1 MWKKHSLHFRQA
13 KIKST
18 FGIRQ
23 EQEIMRK
30 TENRF
35 AELEILISKL
45 HDGIANDEELRRIE
59 DILSGDPDA
68 CEFYLDYTELCVQ
81 MDLEFGA
88 RTPLEISNN
97 ATPIQISQST
107 SQFYKGQSTKQILSP
122 SWKPLPWIAAA
133 AVVLLFA
140 GSLSFLI
147 NKRVSITPSEA
158 KAVESETITHDGL
171 AILME
176 SVGANFVDNG
186 MQPTKT
192 NGILY
197 PGEIILESGITAIEF
212 YSGARVILEGPAILE
227 LTSENSAILRE
238 GRIRAQVPPQACGFS
253 VSTPQ
258 IEVIDLGTEF
268 GINIEEDGHLTE
280 VHCFSGLVDIY
291 EDAMSQNPKA
301 LRSLESGEA
310 VRIQPNSIQKI
321 PANSMAFISYS
332 ELAQTSLENSTMRH
346 QKWQE
351 LIEEIRA
358 DEDILALYTFE
369 GQGPRERSLVN
380 QVSFQSQ
387 FSHGAIVGCRWTNG
401 RWSSK
406 GGLEFKSPSDRVHF
420 QSNEPYQTITL
431 STWVRLDAM
440 PRRLTSLLSSSE
452 RSSNSM
458 DWALTSKGQITLK
471 VQSDENKKIHSF
483 TSSPI
488 LNRNMLGKWIHL
500 ASVFNSNEKK
510 VSHYLNSREI
520 SEAKFPKNGLT
531 AIKFSNAEIGNSS
544 IKSSNGRTPIR
555 YFTGRIDELA
565 IFGRSLTK
573 NSIEHLYRTGK
584 PH

>member
-1 MWKKHSLHFRQA
+1 
-13 KIKST
+13 
-18 FGIRQ
+18 
-23 EQEIMRK
+23 MRK

-68 CEFYLDYTELCVQ
+68 CEFYLDFTELCVQ
-81 MDLEFGA
+81 MDLELGA

-133 AVVLLFA
+133 AVILLFA

-171 AILME
+171 TILME

-268 GINIEEDGHLTE
+268 GMNIEEDGHLTE

-401 RWSSK
+401 RWPSK

>member
-1 MWKKHSLHFRQA
+1 
-13 KIKST
+13 
-18 FGIRQ
+18 
-23 EQEIMRK
+23 MRK

-45 HDGIANDEELRRIE
+45 HDGIANNEELRRIE

-81 MDLEFGA
+81 MDLELGA

-401 RWSSK
+401 RWPSK

-471 VQSDENKKIHSF
+471 VQNDENKKMHSF

>member
-1 MWKKHSLHFRQA
+1 
-13 KIKST
+13 
-18 FGIRQ
+18 
-23 EQEIMRK
+23 MRK

-81 MDLEFGA
+81 MDLELGA

-268 GINIEEDGHLTE
+268 GMNIEEDGHLTE

-401 RWSSK
+401 RWPSK

-471 VQSDENKKIHSF
+471 VQNDENKKINSF

>member
-1 MWKKHSLHFRQA
+1 
-13 KIKST
+13 
-18 FGIRQ
+18 
-23 EQEIMRK
+23 MRK

-45 HDGIANDEELRRIE
+45 HDGIANNEELRRIE

-81 MDLEFGA
+81 MDLELGA

-268 GINIEEDGHLTE
+268 GMNIEEDGHLTE

-401 RWSSK
+401 RWPSK

-471 VQSDENKKIHSF
+471 VQNDENKKIHSF

>member
-1 MWKKHSLHFRQA
+1 
-13 KIKST
+13 
-18 FGIRQ
+18 
-23 EQEIMRK
+23 MRK

-81 MDLEFGA
+81 MDLELGA

-268 GINIEEDGHLTE
+268 GMNIEEDGHLTE

-401 RWSSK
+401 RWPSK

-510 VSHYLNSREI
+510 VSHYLNSQEI

>member
-81 MDLEFGA
+81 MDLELGA

-268 GINIEEDGHLTE
+268 GMNIEEDGHLTE

-301 LRSLESGEA
+301 LRSLESGE
-310 VRIQPNSIQKI
+310 
-321 PANSMAFISYS
+321 MARTDRGD
-332 ELAQTSLENSTMRH
+332 TSRRGHTGS
-346 QKWQE
+346 
-351 LIEEIRA
+351 
-358 DEDILALYTFE
+358 LYF
-369 GQGPRERSLVN
+369 
-380 QVSFQSQ
+380 
-387 FSHGAIVGCRWTNG
+387 
-401 RWSSK
+401 
-406 GGLEFKSPSDRVHF
+406 
-420 QSNEPYQTITL
+420 
-431 STWVRLDAM
+431 
-440 PRRLTSLLSSSE
+440 
-452 RSSNSM
+452 
-458 DWALTSKGQITLK
+458 
-471 VQSDENKKIHSF
+471 
-483 TSSPI
+483 
-488 LNRNMLGKWIHL
+488 
-500 ASVFNSNEKK
+500 
-510 VSHYLNSREI
+510 
-520 SEAKFPKNGLT
+520 
-531 AIKFSNAEIGNSS
+531 
-544 IKSSNGRTPIR
+544 
-555 YFTGRIDELA
+555 
-565 IFGRSLTK
+565 
-573 NSIEHLYRTGK
+573 
-584 PH
+584 

>member
-1 MWKKHSLHFRQA
+1 
-13 KIKST
+13 
-18 FGIRQ
+18 
-23 EQEIMRK
+23 MRK

-81 MDLEFGA
+81 MDLELGA

-268 GINIEEDGHLTE
+268 GMNIEEDGHLTE

-358 DEDILALYTFE
+358 DEDILALFTFE

-401 RWSSK
+401 RWPSK

-520 SEAKFPKNGLT
+520 SEAEFPKNGLT

>member
-1 MWKKHSLHFRQA
+1 
-13 KIKST
+13 
-18 FGIRQ
+18 
-23 EQEIMRK
+23 MRK

-81 MDLEFGA
+81 MDLELGA

-268 GINIEEDGHLTE
+268 GMNIEEDGHLTE

-358 DEDILALYTFE
+358 DEDILALFTFE

-401 RWSSK
+401 RWPSK

-520 SEAKFPKNGLT
+520 SEAEFPKNGLT

-565 IFGRSLTK
+565 IFRRSLTK

>member
-1 MWKKHSLHFRQA
+1 
-13 KIKST
+13 
-18 FGIRQ
+18 
-23 EQEIMRK
+23 MRK

-81 MDLEFGA
+81 MDLELGA

-268 GINIEEDGHLTE
+268 GMNIEEDGHLTE

-401 RWSSK
+401 RWPSK

-471 VQSDENKKIHSF
+471 VQNDENKKIHSF

>member
-1 MWKKHSLHFRQA
+1 
-13 KIKST
+13 
-18 FGIRQ
+18 
-23 EQEIMRK
+23 MRK

-81 MDLEFGA
+81 MDLELGA

-401 RWSSK
+401 RWPSK

>member
-1 MWKKHSLHFRQA
+1 
-13 KIKST
+13 
-18 FGIRQ
+18 
-23 EQEIMRK
+23 MRK

-81 MDLEFGA
+81 MDLELGA

-158 KAVESETITHDGL
+158 KAVESETITHEGL

-268 GINIEEDGHLTE
+268 GMNIEEDGHLTE

-401 RWSSK
+401 RWPSK

-471 VQSDENKKIHSF
+471 VQNDENKKIHSF

>member
-1 MWKKHSLHFRQA
+1 
-13 KIKST
+13 
-18 FGIRQ
+18 
-23 EQEIMRK
+23 MRK

-81 MDLEFGA
+81 MDLELGA

-268 GINIEEDGHLTE
+268 GMNIEEDGHLTE

-358 DEDILALYTFE
+358 DEDILALFTFE

-401 RWSSK
+401 RWPSK

>member
-1 MWKKHSLHFRQA
+1 
-13 KIKST
+13 
-18 FGIRQ
+18 
-23 EQEIMRK
+23 MRK

-81 MDLEFGA
+81 MDLELGA

-401 RWSSK
+401 RWPSK

-520 SEAKFPKNGLT
+520 SEAEFPKNGLT

>member
-1 MWKKHSLHFRQA
+1 
-13 KIKST
+13 
-18 FGIRQ
+18 
-23 EQEIMRK
+23 MRK

-81 MDLEFGA
+81 MDLELGA

-268 GINIEEDGHLTE
+268 GMNIEEDGHLTE

-401 RWSSK
+401 RWPSK

-471 VQSDENKKIHSF
+471 VQNDENKKMHSF

>member
-1 MWKKHSLHFRQA
+1 
-13 KIKST
+13 
-18 FGIRQ
+18 
-23 EQEIMRK
+23 MRK

-81 MDLEFGA
+81 MDLELGA

-133 AVVLLFA
+133 AVILLFA

-268 GINIEEDGHLTE
+268 GMNIEEDGHLTE

-401 RWSSK
+401 RWPSK

-471 VQSDENKKIHSF
+471 VQNDENKKIHSF

>member
-1 MWKKHSLHFRQA
+1 
-13 KIKST
+13 
-18 FGIRQ
+18 
-23 EQEIMRK
+23 MRK
-30 TENRF
+30 KENRF

-81 MDLEFGA
+81 MDLELGA

-268 GINIEEDGHLTE
+268 GMNIEEDGHLTE

-401 RWSSK
+401 RWPSK

>member
-1 MWKKHSLHFRQA
+1 
-13 KIKST
+13 
-18 FGIRQ
+18 
-23 EQEIMRK
+23 MRK

-45 HDGIANDEELRRIE
+45 HDGIANNEELRRIE

-81 MDLEFGA
+81 MDLELGA

-133 AVVLLFA
+133 AVVFLFA

-268 GINIEEDGHLTE
+268 GMNIEEDGHLTE

-401 RWSSK
+401 RWPSK

-471 VQSDENKKIHSF
+471 VQNDENKKMHSF

-520 SEAKFPKNGLT
+520 SEAEFPKNGLT

-565 IFGRSLTK
+565 IFRRSLTK

>member
-1 MWKKHSLHFRQA
+1 
-13 KIKST
+13 
-18 FGIRQ
+18 
-23 EQEIMRK
+23 MRK

-81 MDLEFGA
+81 MDLELGA

-268 GINIEEDGHLTE
+268 GMNIEEDGHLTE

-401 RWSSK
+401 RWPSK

>member
-1 MWKKHSLHFRQA
+1 
-13 KIKST
+13 
-18 FGIRQ
+18 
-23 EQEIMRK
+23 MRK

-81 MDLEFGA
+81 MDLELGA

-401 RWSSK
+401 RWPSK

-471 VQSDENKKIHSF
+471 VQNDENKKMHSF

>member
-1 MWKKHSLHFRQA
+1 
-13 KIKST
+13 
-18 FGIRQ
+18 
-23 EQEIMRK
+23 MRK

-81 MDLEFGA
+81 MDLELGA

-401 RWSSK
+401 RWPSK

-544 IKSSNGRTPIR
+544 IKFSNGRTPIR

>member
-1 MWKKHSLHFRQA
+1 
-13 KIKST
+13 
-18 FGIRQ
+18 
-23 EQEIMRK
+23 MRK
-30 TENRF
+30 KENRF

-81 MDLEFGA
+81 MDLELGA

-268 GINIEEDGHLTE
+268 GMNIEEDGHLTE

-401 RWSSK
+401 RWPSK

-471 VQSDENKKIHSF
+471 VQNDENKKIHSF

>member
-1 MWKKHSLHFRQA
+1 
-13 KIKST
+13 
-18 FGIRQ
+18 
-23 EQEIMRK
+23 MRK

-81 MDLEFGA
+81 MDLELGA

-133 AVVLLFA
+133 AVILLFA

-268 GINIEEDGHLTE
+268 GMNIEEDGHLTE

-401 RWSSK
+401 RWPSK

-420 QSNEPYQTITL
+420 QSNEPYQTMTL
-431 STWVRLDAM
+431 SSWVRLDAM

-544 IKSSNGRTPIR
+544 IKSSNGRTPIK

>member
-1 MWKKHSLHFRQA
+1 
-13 KIKST
+13 
-18 FGIRQ
+18 
-23 EQEIMRK
+23 MRK

-81 MDLEFGA
+81 MDLELGA

-268 GINIEEDGHLTE
+268 GMNIEEDGHLTE

-401 RWSSK
+401 RWPSK

-452 RSSNSM
+452 RSSKSM